1 MDSEEKKRL
10 KELSDLEER
19 YGHIAEDFEEEDEE
33 EGTREQMPMQGAS
46 LRDIDRIREKR
57 RERSKK

>member
-1 MDSEEKKRL
+1 MDPEEKKRL

-19 YGHIAEDFEEEDEE
+19 YRHIAEDLEEDEE
-33 EGTREQMPMQGAS
+33 NPKESMSMQGAS